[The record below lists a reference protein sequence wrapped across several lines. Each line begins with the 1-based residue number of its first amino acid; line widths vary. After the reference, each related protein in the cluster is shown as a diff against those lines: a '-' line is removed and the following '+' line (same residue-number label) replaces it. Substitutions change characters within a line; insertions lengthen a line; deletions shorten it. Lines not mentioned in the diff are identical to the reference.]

1 MLGLFLS
8 LFSLLEANAQVPRS
22 ISYQGQ
28 LIKDGVPFN
37 GAVTQMLIK
46 IYDASGTM
54 LFEESY
60 GPVQVTNG
68 VFNLLLG
75 GSNNNLPGYLKF
87 DQQYFLGINVD
98 NAGELSPRTPFVA
111 APYALNSQT
120 VGGVGV
126 SAVPTAGM
134 LLPLD
139 ANGKIPPGALPQA
152 AQTISTIN
160 LVDGDAS
167 NNLELTTQ
175 TPNDIAILP
184 DVAGHKINI
193 NYIGTGGSTI
203 TAVQAGPGLTGGGS
217 TGTVILSVAPQ
228 GITTA
233 MLGTGVVTGIKLD
246 QNVAGLGLVQDAL
259 GNLNVNTDATLQ
271 IVGDAL
277 GLNLANPNTW
287 SALQTFNAGVTVNG
301 TTTLNG
307 PVNTTGPLTINGTAE
322 PNAALNPVGVGT
334 FEEVINGD
342 LRVTGFTYF
351 VGNHRVDG
359 STWFN
364 NVVDFQNALS
374 NSGGLNGGAVF
385 VNDLFTTTGTTVL
398 SSTAGS
404 NTTIGNTTGT
414 NTQTGVSN
422 TITSSTG
429 NNTITSTSGSNVMQ
443 TTSGNNSITTSTGT
457 NTITG
462 VTNNING
469 NTNVAPSATGAFTV
483 NGVAEPNA
491 GFINTAAAGVTN
503 FEAIVNGDLR
513 VTGFTNHLGNTQFTA
528 PVTNFNTIDA
538 REAISNTG
546 ASNGGAVFINDA
558 FTVGNSNPT
567 SLTGSLTVTGNSTLN
582 GPTNTIGLAGSSN
595 NTITGVNNVYTA
607 TALHTFNGNVL
618 MNNNFTLMGASNSYG
633 VDARPGAGTISNNQF
648 NGINFFGNIGV
659 NGNKMLVNGAATL
672 GAPTAPSGFPGGFNS
687 PGDFEMIVNG
697 DFQAT
702 GFTHLNNATVNGT
715 LMIMGSIV
723 SPAATACFNTVQVQN
738 LGSWCGG
745 PAGASIG
752 LQTAF
757 NQSSL
762 GTSTSNIFMAS
773 AFTGDVDVRTGIINT
788 SASFSGRV
796 GVSDPQGFFVAEASQ
811 LDGTNNRY
819 ARQNFGT
826 FNAAN
831 PIFINP
837 PLATEVT
844 PSATNTYFG
853 HNVFA
858 GNNAGANERKIYVD
872 GTPEGPG
879 GVPQNT
885 VPPVTNFEVE
895 IKGDLYVQGAIVSPS
910 LPQISSYTVF
920 LTPGTGPNGGG
931 AVTFAP
937 AGGVDAN
944 DGIMVTYRNFGN
956 CTGTLVATQVGANV
970 TIESSCALDNA
981 TVQVTINRYP

>member
-1 MLGLFLS
+1 MTSRRSIIVSLMLGLFLS

-37 GAVTQMLIK
+37 GAITQMLVK

-75 GSNNNLPGYLKF
+75 GANNNLPGYLKF

-139 ANGKIPPGALPQA
+139 ANGKIPPAALPQA
-152 AQTISTIN
+152 AQGLLTIN
-160 LVDGDAS
+160 GVSGATGTDDLTLTSSDAS
-167 NNLELTTQ
+167 IQ
-175 TPNDIAILP
+175 IIPN
-184 DVAGHKINI
+184 VATNSIDLKAAST
-193 NYIGTGGSTI
+193 GTAI

-259 GNLNVNTDATLQ
+259 GNLNINTDATLQ
-271 IVGDAL
+271 IVGDVL

-287 SALQTFNAGVTVNG
+287 TGLQTFNAGVTVNG
-301 TTTLNG
+301 TTNLNG

-322 PNAALNPVGVGT
+322 PNATLNPVGVAT

-359 STWFN
+359 QTWFN
-364 NVVDFQNALS
+364 NVVDFQNSLQ
-374 NSGGLNGGAVF
+374 NSGASNGGAVF

-398 SSTAGS
+398 ASTAGS

-414 NTQTGVSN
+414 NTITGA
-422 TITSSTG
+422 
-429 NNTITSTSGSNVMQ
+429 NNNMTA
-443 TTSGNNSITTSTGT
+443 TGT

-491 GFINTAAAGVTN
+491 AAANPTPGVTN

-513 VTGFTNHLGNTQFTA
+513 VNGFTNHVGNAQFLA
-528 PVTNFNTIDA
+528 PVTNFSTIDA
-538 REAISNTG
+538 REAISNGG

-582 GPTNTIGLAGSSN
+582 GPTNTIGLAGVSN

-618 MNNNFTLMGASNSYG
+618 MNNNFTLMGATNSYG
-633 VDARPGAGTISNNQF
+633 VDARPGVGTISNNQF

-659 NGNKMLVNGAATL
+659 NGNKVLINGQANL
-672 GAPTAPSGFPGGFNS
+672 GAPTAPSGFPGGFSS
-687 PGDFEMIVNG
+687 PADFEGVVNG
-697 DFQAT
+697 DFQVT

-738 LGSWCGG
+738 LASWCGG
-745 PAGASIG
+745 PAGAAIG
-752 LQTAF
+752 VQTAF

-762 GTSTSNIFMAS
+762 GTSTSNTFLAS
-773 AFTGDVDVRTGIINT
+773 AFNGDVDARTGIINT
-788 SASFSGRV
+788 TGSFSGRV
-796 GVSDPQGFFVAEASQ
+796 GISDPQGLFVTESAQ

-831 PIFINP
+831 PIAINP

-858 GNNAGANERKIYVD
+858 GNNSGANERKIYVD

-879 GVPQNT
+879 GIPQNT

-895 IKGDLYVQGAIVSPS
+895 IKGDLYVQGAIVASNM
-910 LPQISSYTVF
+910 PQIQSYTVF

-956 CTGTLVATQVGANV
+956 CTGTLVASQAGANV